1 MIVGVSDRQDSVAV
15 THAPSVG
22 LTSEPA
28 VNINLNIPSVSEQR
42 GLKGKGD
49 QEKGN
54 DLKRVRSSF
63 LWLKHLGDIDQ
74 KAYTTVI
81 Y

>member
-1 MIVGVSDRQDSVAV
+1 MIVGATDRLDPVAV

-28 VNINLNIPSVSEQR
+28 VNINLNIPSMSEQR
-42 GLKGKGD
+42 RLKGKAN
-49 QEKGN
+49 QKKLN
-54 DLKRVRSSF
+54 DLKQVKFSF
-63 LWLKHLGDIDQ
+63 LWLEHLGDIEQ
-74 KAYTTVI
+74 EAYTTII